1 MALQKLMELQNGVTV
16 NYHRIV
22 SINSITN
29 HQTIIEIASY
39 TSAEKRA
46 EEKEKL
52 AKNEPMNIFINTS
65 YKCVDY
71 DKDLNVDKAY
81 DLLKNSKEFD
91 DAQDI

>member
-1 MALQKLMELQNGVTV
+1 MALQKLIELENGVAV

-29 HQTIIEIASY
+29 HETIIEIASY
-39 TSAEKRA
+39 TNAEKRA

-52 AKNEPMNIFINTS
+52 ANNDPMNIFINTN

-81 DLLKNSKEFD
+81 DLLKNSEKFA
-91 DAQDI
+91 DAQDV